1 MTAPK
6 VSTIPL
12 TPGVWLAGI
21 LAMVFGLL
29 GTVAG
34 IYGALTFI
42 TDRSTYL
49 LTFSQAV
56 TLTLIAGV
64 GAAVSL
70 AGLTSGWWIL
80 RGRVWALR
88 AELFVALGCIAC
100 VSALSAVVLSAS
112 PSSGSGGLSVSALLA
127 IVVAIYLMEAWLMF
141 VGSGLH
147 GRHWPALLSTPT
159 HSQAGN
165 SPPVGDAPP
174 LREGAQS
181 RLMLKVLLACGIL
194 SGIFYACMDAIG
206 GLQWTHYSWIS
217 EEFSRLSAVG
227 APSRWVILDMCPIY
241 TALVVAFAVGLFW
254 WSRGKG
260 RGLRVIS
267 IALIAYAA
275 ANLVWPQFYPE
286 NMSQSVGAFTNTMH
300 IVITGVVVTTWL
312 AILGVATASYKGWL
326 RFYSIGTIGVVLVFG
341 GGLAGWQ
348 GALMA
353 AGQPH
358 PWLGLVERINIHGF
372 YAWMA
377 VLGVVSVREV
387 QRGTRT
393 ASLPVVERHNLPRPE
408 ALATTR

>member
-1 MTAPK
+1 M
-6 VSTIPL
+6 
-12 TPGVWLAGI
+12 AGI
-21 LAMVFGLL
+21 LAMVFGML
-29 GTVAG
+29 GTVGG
-34 IYGALTFI
+34 IYGALTFLP
-42 TDRSTYL
+42 DRSTL
-49 LTFSQAV
+49 HLTVSQAD
-56 TLTLIAGV
+56 TLSLIAGN

-70 AGLTSGWWIL
+70 AGLASGWWIL
-80 RGRVWALR
+80 HGRVWALR
-88 AELFVALGCIAC
+88 AELFVVLGSVACAGAFSAFAL
-100 VSALSAVVLSAS
+100 VAS
-112 PSSGSGGLSVSALLA
+112 PASSLGGLAALAFLS
-127 IVVAIYLMEAWLMF
+127 IVVAVYLLEAWLMF

-147 GRHWPALLSTPT
+147 GRHWPAVLSTPT
-159 HSQAGN
+159 DSQAGN
-165 SPPVGDAPP
+165 SWTVGDHFSHPDNAHAD
-174 LREGAQS
+174 LK
-181 RLMLKVLLACGIL
+181 LKVLLACGIL
-194 SGIFYACMDAIG
+194 SGIFYAGMDAIG
-206 GLQWTHYSWIS
+206 GLQWAHYSWVS

-241 TALVVAFAVGLFW
+241 TALVVAFAIGLFW
-254 WSRGKG
+254 WSRGRS

-286 NMSQSVGAFTNTMH
+286 NMSQSVDAFTNTMH

-358 PWLGLVERINIHGF
+358 PWLGLVERINIYGF
-372 YAWMA
+372 YAWMSMLA
-377 VLGVVSVREV
+377 VVTVREV
-387 QRGTRT
+387 RRGTRT
-393 ASLPVVERHNLPRPE
+393 ASLPVVDRHNLPHPE